1 MPIPLLAVGLGAAA
15 SSLLGAG
22 LNAQSQQHANAMNMK
37 IAKYQNAWNLEQW
50 YRENEYN
57 LPTAQMA
64 RLKAAGLNPNLVY
77 GSGGASTTAAQSPR
91 AAAANY
97 QAVDYGLDNQGQNAV
112 NTYMAYQN
120 YLLQKSHIDAQNNV
134 LQAQA
139 DAVRANTLYTTARRI
154 KEELGNQMT
163 RQTWDYQTGALQEKY
178 RRLQLGNVL
187 LGQQQILNNQKY
199 DLNEWRK
206 DLQER
211 MLQLQWSRVALE
223 RERNDI
229 SWSEY
234 ETRKHQIEVATRITQ
249 KQFNM
254 QLQDWKALRVGK
266 IGNTYLQWL
275 NPVISMGSAYLRS
288 R

>member
-1 MPIPLLAVGLGAAA
+1 MPIPLLAAGIGAAA
-15 SSLLGAG
+15 ASIFGSV
-22 LNAQSQQHANAMNMK
+22 LNAQSQQRANAMNMK

-50 YRENEYN
+50 NRENEYN

-97 QAVDYGLDNQGQNAV
+97 QAIDYGLDNQGQQAV

-120 YLLQKSHIDAQNNV
+120 FLLQKSHVDAQNNV

-178 RRLQLGNVL
+178 RRLQLGNAL

-199 DLNEWRK
+199 ELNEWRK
-206 DLQER
+206 DMQER
-211 MLQLQWSRVALE
+211 LLQLQWSRVSLE
-223 RERNDI
+223 RERNAI

-234 ETRKHQIEVATRITQ
+234 ETRKYQIEVATRIAQ

-254 QLQDWKALRVGK
+254 QLQDWKAMRVGK

-275 NPVISMGSAYLRS
+275 NPVLNMAGAYMRS